1 MAVKLSYIY
10 LTTVYCSSQAAEK
23 IRILYEKKHKEQKK
37 LYYGGAEAHKLEA
50 IEVYVKK
57 LSTKLNIAIHIVN
70 ATSKKINKMRDE
82 ELWFQTNELVRRY
95 VELLTFPNQ

>member
-1 MAVKLSYIY
+1 MKRSIK
-10 LTTVYCSSQAAEK
+10 SK
-23 IRILYEKKHKEQKK
+23 KK
-37 LYYGGAEAHKLEA
+37 LYYGGAEA

-70 ATSKKINKMRDE
+70 ATSKKINKLRDE
-82 ELWFQTNELVRRY
+82 ELWFQTNELIRGY

>member
-1 MAVKLSYIY
+1 MKRSIK
-10 LTTVYCSSQAAEK
+10 SK
-23 IRILYEKKHKEQKK
+23 KK

-57 LSTKLNIAIHIVN
+57 LSTKFNIAIHIVN